1 MEKRVKELEKI
12 VKDLQKKVNDL
23 EKNSGKSA
31 RKKKS
36 GPKKSPTPYNLFMK
50 KTLAELKKK
59 HPEKDHM
66 SRFKMV
72 GPLWKKKQEESKKK

>member
-12 VKDLQKKVNDL
+12 VQDLQKKVNDL

-31 RKKKS
+31 RKKSIKPRKPS
-36 GPKKSPTPYNLFMK
+36 AYNLFMK

-59 HPEKDHM
+59 HPEKTHAD
-66 SRFKMV
+66 RFKLV
-72 GPLWKKKQEESKKK
+72 GPLWRKKQEESKKK